1 MGGRGVTSA
10 ELPDPYKM
18 GGCDPPPFLN
28 NPFHNGIILPHFI
41 RLFRTGMSSF
51 RFPIG
56 IRPQHR
62 NFQRE
67 TVKGNLAFYEQL
79 AEGTR
84 TLVVPQ
90 ACMRVLSTSSGTL
103 ISILFIA
110 KSRLAKDC
118 YSGEGRR
125 TQTAAEAQ
133 SRHHPRPRHISDF
146 SCFLTPGC
154 QPLNLSQSV
163 EFVWKALSPLLP
175 ELPPRVLLGS
185 CRNHIHGP

>member
-1 MGGRGVTSA
+1 
-10 ELPDPYKM
+10 
-18 GGCDPPPFLN
+18 
-28 NPFHNGIILPHFI
+28 
-41 RLFRTGMSSF
+41 MSSF

-56 IRPQHR
+56 ILPQHR

-67 TVKGNLAFYEQL
+67 TVKGNTELEIVHSPGSLAFYEQL

-103 ISILFIA
+103 ISILFTA

-125 TQTAAEAQ
+125 TPTAEAQ

-146 SCFLTPGC
+146 SCFVTPGC

-185 CRNHIHGP
+185 CTNHIHGP